1 MKTIGMIGGTGWPST
16 LEYYRIIN
24 QETHRRLG
32 GLNSAKIMLSSFN
45 YAEIDL
51 LNKKDD
57 HAGVYKLV
65 LDAAQKLK
73 KCSVDC
79 IVICANTLH
88 QYVEDLEK
96 ETDLK
101 IVHIADATAKEI
113 KRSSISKIGL
123 LGTRFTMEMDF
134 YTKKLKEA
142 GIESIVPDKPER
154 LFIHNAI
161 MNELL
166 KEEFKEETKVKFLK
180 IISDLGKDGAQ
191 GIVLGCTEIPLLIK
205 QEDVKLP
212 VFDTLKIHAKATVDF
227 ALG

>member
-16 LEYYRIIN
+16 LEYYRIVN
-24 QETHRRLG
+24 QETNRRLG

-45 YAEIDL
+45 YAEIDA
-51 LNKKDD
+51 LNKKED

-65 LDAAQKLK
+65 LDAAQRLK

-79 IVICANTLH
+79 IALCANTLH

-96 ETDLK
+96 ETDLR
-101 IVHIADATAKEI
+101 IVHIAGATAKEI
-113 KRSSISKIGL
+113 KRSGISKIGL

-142 GIESIVPDKPER
+142 GIDSIVPDKPER

-166 KEEFKEETKVKFLK
+166 KEEFKEETKEKFLN
-180 IISDLGKDGAQ
+180 IINDLEQRGAR

-205 QEDVKLP
+205 QKDSGLP
-212 VFDTLKIHAKATVDF
+212 VINTLEIHAKAIVDF
-227 ALG
+227 ALS